1 MNKIRFFLSTRLSD
15 GNKQWILNIW
25 RKFQFQNILFFLT
38 FGAVPN
44 EKAKVQISELS
55 NLNDVSRSNLAI
67 ISKAIEEANSKMLWP
82 VPPRLRFI
90 NGMSGQ
96 SFRLVLNRI
105 TAKKKNYLE
114 IGTWR
119 GSTACSAIY
128 KNNINTWL
136 IDNWSE
142 FGGPAKDALKNL
154 SKSLGNKSKLSILS
168 EDFRKVDYGV
178 GVNAPI
184 DIYLFDGP
192 HSQEDHMAGVQV
204 INSLR
209 FDSLIFIVDD
219 WNWED
224 VRLGTL
230 TGLQALNSKVV
241 CKIEIL
247 TATNKRFHFSRW
259 HNGYCFFLIETA
271 EL

>member
-1 MNKIRFFLSTRLSD
+1 MNKIRFFLSTKLSN
-15 GNKQWILNIW
+15 GNKQQILDIW
-25 RKFQFQNILFFLT
+25 RKLQFQNILFFLT
-38 FGAVPN
+38 FGAVLN
-44 EKAKVQISELS
+44 EKARIQITELGQ
-55 NLNDVSRSNLAI
+55 LNDASRSNLTI
-67 ISKAIEEANSKMLWP
+67 ISKAVEEANSKILWP
-82 VPPRLRFI
+82 VPPKLRFI

-128 KNNINTWL
+128 KNNVNAWL

-142 FGGPAKDALKNL
+142 FGGPATGALKNL
-154 SKSLGNKSKLSILS
+154 SRTLGANSRLTIFSQ
-168 EDFRKVDYGV
+168 DFRKVGYGV
-178 GVNAPI
+178 AINEPV

-209 FDSLIFIVDD
+209 FNSLIFIVDD

-224 VRLGTL
+224 VRHGTL
-230 TGLQALNSKVV
+230 SGLQALNSKVV

-247 TATNKRFHFSRW
+247 SATNKRFHFSRW